1 MERLY
6 ANVENQTEMLEKIVK
21 LLSGRED
28 FPPVIEDVGNQPS
41 HSSIDVKL

>member
-21 LLSGRED
+21 LLSGRKD